1 VFLVRESKSN
11 PGAYVLTYKYSDKI
25 FHAQIQPVSIPR
37 LIDDQRRAKELV
49 LRRLKVARK
58 RFSGRSFNSDWK
70 MASKLL
76 VREKVAKEKR
86 RAIEI
91 EIYYDA

>member
-1 VFLVRESKSN
+1 V
-11 PGAYVLTYKYSDKI
+11 
-25 FHAQIQPVSIPR
+25 
-37 LIDDQRRAKELV
+37 KELV

-76 VREKVAKEKR
+76 VGEKVAKEKKH
-86 RAIEI
+86 AIEI